1 MNIVY
6 STQYCP
12 WCQRAKGLLD
22 KNGIEYTEVDVTED
36 RALQTQMIER
46 SGRKTVPQIFFGDEH
61 IGGFDDLVKY
71 LQVDNKDAA

>member
-22 KNGIEYTEVDVTED
+22 KHGIEFTEVDVTED
-36 RALQTQMIER
+36 VELQKEMIER
-46 SGRKTVPQIFFGDEH
+46 SGRQTVPQIFFGDEH
-61 IGGFDDLVKY
+61 IGGFEDLVKY
-71 LQVDNKDAA
+71 LQTQNRDAA

>member
-1 MNIVY
+1 MNVVY

-22 KNGIEYTEVDVTED
+22 KHGIAYTEVDVTED
-36 RALQTQMIER
+36 RELQKVMIER
-46 SGRKTVPQIFFGDEH
+46 SGRQTVPQIFFGDEH

-71 LQVDNKDAA
+71 FQSNKQEAA